1 MQRGTYA
8 ASEGA
13 DKRTG
18 TAAVIQLREQT
29 HPEQMRKLPRRACFV
44 KCRAAE
50 MACSAREDEKALRP
64 LETRTCPSAI
74 CSRRNPAMPS
84 TPAV

>member
-1 MQRGTYA
+1 MQIRERGPLQL
-8 ASEGA
+8 S
-13 DKRTG
+13 K
-18 TAAVIQLREQT
+18 LREQT
-29 HPEQMRKLPRRACFV
+29 HQKQMRKLPRRACFV

-64 LETRTCPSAI
+64 LETRTGPSAI